1 VINKELFHFEV
12 KRMKKRKEIGFS
24 GTGNMGEALI
34 AGLLK
39 AKFTTPERVVAF
51 DADGERLQAIQKRY
65 GIKKSSDN
73 RSLASRCD
81 PILHLDKGPIHL

>member
-1 VINKELFHFEV
+1 
-12 KRMKKRKEIGFS
+12 MKKRKEIGFS

-39 AKFTTPERVVAF
+39 AKFTTPERVLAF
-51 DADGERLQAIQKRY
+51 DTDGERLRFIQKKY
-65 GIKKSSDN
+65 GVNKAPDKN
-73 RSLASRCD
+73 HLPSRRD